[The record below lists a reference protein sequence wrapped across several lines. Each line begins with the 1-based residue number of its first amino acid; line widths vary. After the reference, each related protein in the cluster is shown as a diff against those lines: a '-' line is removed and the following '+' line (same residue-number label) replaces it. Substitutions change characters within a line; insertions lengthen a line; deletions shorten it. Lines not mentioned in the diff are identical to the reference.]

1 MLVLLAEDREPMAR
15 ALEKALHREGH
26 SVVVALD
33 GEQAFSFGS
42 SEELDIIILDVVLPK
57 LDGFTV
63 IRKLREAKF
72 ATPTIMLT
80 ARDAMADIVR
90 GLDAG
95 ADDYLTKPFALEIL
109 LARVRA
115 LGRRPP
121 ITHPTVLQF
130 SDLALD
136 TGTREARRGNR
147 RVALTRTEFA
157 ILEVLIRRAGR
168 IVPRDALI
176 DAGWGLGAEV
186 SENTI
191 YVFIR
196 NLREKI
202 EQLGERPLLHT
213 ARGIGYILRAQ
224 PETSHA

>member
-1 MLVLLAEDREPMAR
+1 MFVLLAEDREAMAR
-15 ALEKALHREGH
+15 ALEKTLHREGH

-33 GEQAFSFGS
+33 GQQALSFGS
-42 SEELDIIILDVVLPK
+42 SEELDIIILDVMLPK
-57 LDGFTV
+57 MDGFTV
-63 IRKLREAKF
+63 IRRLREAKF
-72 ATPTIMLT
+72 TTPTIMLT
-80 ARDAMADIVR
+80 ARDAMSDIVR

-95 ADDYLTKPFALEIL
+95 ADDYLTKPFALEVL

-115 LGRRPP
+115 LGRRAPM
-121 ITHPTVLQF
+121 THPTVLQF

-136 TGTREARRGNR
+136 TGTREARRGSR
-147 RVALTRTEFA
+147 RVSLTRTEFA

-168 IVPRDALI
+168 IVTREALI

-186 SENTI
+186 SENTV

-213 ARGIGYILRAQ
+213 ARGIGYMLCAQ
-224 PETSHA
+224 PDAFRA